1 MVYQLSSEMIGVIA
15 ISIPPEYN
23 TDISRDTHLALALQR
38 LEEDEVQNMDKKEQM
53 IMRDGYFSTMIQQQE
68 ED

>member
-1 MVYQLSSEMIGVIA
+1 MVDQLSSGMICVIS
-15 ISIPPEYN
+15 ISIPPEDN

-53 IMRDGYFSTMIQQQE
+53 IMRDGYFSTMIQQKE